1 MGKPRLLADLREE
14 DKAAK
19 AERHRVAS
27 RDDQLRVG
35 ESSGG
40 AAPHGDGTRGG
51 LDRKG
56 LLHFAVGR
64 GGKRSVGAGPE
75 KSVLWCAFVFWSAV
89 CKRIANGPPLPKV
102 HQKTH
107 RGATSPKC
115 APLSLKP
122 RKGLLLP

>member
-89 CKRIANGPPLPKV
+89 CKRIANGPPY
-102 HQKTH
+102 
-107 RGATSPKC
+107 PKC
-115 APLSLKP
+115 TKKRTGARRHPNAPPS
-122 RKGLLLP
+122 R